1 MTQPLGPGGDHAS
14 PRASKGDVR
23 FFVVTVVA
31 ILVAGLSIAA
41 ILWVL
46 SGRGGQPTGRTG
58 EYTAFSAGNAETLTR
73 QIREGGP
80 VFFADPLA
88 GEKGFWIDR
97 EQGELV
103 ALSVNAPA
111 KDECALRWRASV
123 NRYEDCDG
131 TRYTSE
137 QLARFT
143 TNIPERGKQRGLF
156 LVDLRRITPAPEPPP
171 QQPPLG

>member
-1 MTQPLGPGGDHAS
+1 MTQPLRPGGEPETA
-14 PRASKGDVR
+14 RATKGDVR
-23 FFVVTVVA
+23 FFVTTLVA
-31 ILVAGLSIAA
+31 ILVAGLSIGA

-46 SGRGGQPTGRTG
+46 SGRGGDPTGRRA

-97 EQGELV
+97 EQDELV
-103 ALSVNAPA
+103 ALSVNAPGE
-111 KDECALRWRASV
+111 DECAVRWRASV

-143 TNIPERGKQRGLF
+143 TNIPQRGKQAGLF